1 MKTFQKFTVK
11 DIIFLAILSAALTIA
26 SGLTMPLV
34 MTVTLFG
41 LRNLVAAAIY
51 GIFIIIA
58 LLKVRKPGTLLIVGF
73 FHGVVLLMMAPVMFF
88 NMVFGAIMAEL
99 IVLLFFKNYD
109 NDKSIILVAGL
120 YIPFTLPTTIIF
132 SMLLNG
138 QSFSQIVGNPFIS
151 IITCIGTVVLSFLGV
166 KIGLKIGRELQRAGK
181 L

>member
-41 LRNLVAAAIY
+41 VRNLVAAAIY
-51 GIFIIIA
+51 GIFSIIA
-58 LLKVRKPGTLLIVGF
+58 LLKVRKPGALVIVGF
-73 FHGVVLLMMAPVMFF
+73 FHGAVLLMMAPVMFF
-88 NMVFGAIMAEL
+88 NMVIGAIMAEL

-109 NDKSIILVAGL
+109 NDISIILIAGL
-120 YIPFTLPTTIIF
+120 YIPFTLPTTLIF
-132 SMLLNG
+132 TMVLNG
-138 QSFSQIVGNPFIS
+138 QSFRQIVGNPLLSGIV
-151 IITCIGTVVLSFLGV
+151 CVGTVVLSFVGV
-166 KIGLKIGRELQRAGK
+166 KIGLKIGKELQRAGK